1 MTASPAHV
9 TLVANTVTTVTLDGG
24 YYGQVE
30 VLNVDGM
37 AAIYFTVDG
46 ADPTIEGNGCN
57 VLPAA
62 IGGLTVRVADVD
74 GSFVVKLI
82 SAGTPK
88 VSVRGVAG

>member
-9 TLVANTVTTVTLDGG
+9 TLTANTVTTVTLD
-24 YYGQVE
+24 QDFANIE
-30 VLNVDGM
+30 VLNVDGA

-46 ADPTIEGNGCN
+46 TTPAIEGNGTN

-62 IGGLTVRVADVD
+62 IGGLTVWS
-74 GSFVVKLI
+74 GSQIDTVKLI

-88 VSVRGVAG
+88 ASIRGI